1 MNKKTNPS
9 CMVRELLSLWKS
21 GNELASK
28 KEEEGLEREQV
39 SQFMDGV
46 AYIPCLPQY
55 ISDIEEMQY
64 DIGLLMKHVRSL
76 NRIAKK
82 YGGRQVDYK

>member
-28 KEEEGLEREQV
+28 KEEEGLEREQRK
-39 SQFMDGV
+39 
-46 AYIPCLPQY
+46 YCLRG
-55 ISDIEEMQY
+55 DLE
-64 DIGLLMKHVRSL
+64 
-76 NRIAKK
+76 
-82 YGGRQVDYK
+82 

>member
-1 MNKKTNPS
+1 
-9 CMVRELLSLWKS
+9 MVRNLLSFWKS

-28 KEEEGLEREQV
+28 KEEEELEREQV

-46 AYIPCLPQY
+46 TYIPCLPQY

-64 DIGLLMKHVRSL
+64 DIGLLMKNVRNL
-76 NRIAKK
+76 TKIAKK
-82 YGGRQVDYK
+82 YGGRRSDYK